1 MSVTRGIPSR
11 MLTSRGLDPCY
22 ICMTSTPQLIREEVI
37 QVVNL
42 VPLAPTLPNII
53 SLASQA
59 FTFAWIFAVD

>member
-37 QVVNL
+37 QVVKKK
-42 VPLAPTLPNII
+42 IK
-53 SLASQA
+53 
-59 FTFAWIFAVD
+59 